1 MSIKSL
7 LQVILLLLIFIIL
20 GGLYFIYF
28 YSGPLQNKYSQEEIF
43 KIDENNKIENNVI
56 DGEILEE
63 GNSNNQKNSIKIETS
78 QIKENLNKNLDI
90 DNQKKNRNVKLDNNL
105 NTIKNITKDI
115 EYITTNNNGDIF
127 KIIAK
132 FGRTDKKNN
141 DILKLE
147 SVDGII
153 TSNKR
158 SEIKIKSNFAEYNY
172 SNQNSKFYGNVNIGY
187 DDKIIK
193 CDNLDLN
200 ISDNIAVGYNNVII
214 VDNNSTMKAQNIIIN
229 ILTKDIRINSKDY
242 IEFKSK

>member
-7 LQVILLLLIFIIL
+7 LQIILLLLIFIII

-28 YSGPLQNKYSQEEIF
+28 YSGPLKNKYSQEELF
-43 KIDENNKIENNVI
+43 KINQSNKIISNTT
-56 DGEILEE
+56 DQEILEE
-63 GNSNNQKNSIKIETS
+63 ENSDSKNNSPKIEKN
-78 QIKENLNKNLDI
+78 QINENLNNNLKDK
-90 DNQKKNRNVKLDNNL
+90 NQKKNENTKTNNNL
-105 NTIKNITKDI
+105 NTINNLSKDI

-132 FGRTDKKNN
+132 FGKTDKENT

-158 SEIKIKSNFAEYNY
+158 SEID
-172 SNQNSKFYGNVNIGY
+172 Y
-187 DDKIIK
+187 DEKTIR

-214 VDNNSTMKAQNIIIN
+214 IDNNSTMKAQNIIIN

>member
-1 MSIKSL
+1 MS
-7 LQVILLLLIFIIL
+7 
-20 GGLYFIYF
+20 
-28 YSGPLQNKYSQEEIF
+28 
-43 KIDENNKIENNVI
+43 
-56 DGEILEE
+56 
-63 GNSNNQKNSIKIETS
+63 
-78 QIKENLNKNLDI
+78 
-90 DNQKKNRNVKLDNNL
+90 
-105 NTIKNITKDI
+105 KDI

-132 FGRTDKKNN
+132 FGKTDKENS

-147 SVDGII
+147 RVDGII

-172 SNQNSKFYGNVNIGY
+172 SNQNSKFYDNVKIDY
-187 DDKIIK
+187 DEKTIR

>member
-7 LQVILLLLIFIIL
+7 LQIILLLLIFIII

-28 YSGPLQNKYSQEEIF
+28 YSGPLKNKYSQEELF
-43 KIDENNKIENNVI
+43 KINQSNKIISNTT
-56 DGEILEE
+56 DQEILEE
-63 GNSNNQKNSIKIETS
+63 ENSDSKNNSAKIEKN
-78 QIKENLNKNLDI
+78 QINDNLNNNLKDK
-90 DNQKKNRNVKLDNNL
+90 NQKKNENTKTNNNL
-105 NTIKNITKDI
+105 NTINNLSKDI

-132 FGRTDKKNN
+132 FGKTDKENS

-147 SVDGII
+147 RVDGII

-172 SNQNSKFYGNVNIGY
+172 SNQNSKFYDNVKIDY
-187 DDKIIK
+187 DEKTIR
-193 CDNLDLN
+193 CDDLDLN

-214 VDNNSTMKAQNIIIN
+214 KDDNSSMKAQNIIMN
-229 ILTKDIRINSKDY
+229 ILTKDIKINSKDY
-242 IEFKSK
+242 IEFSSK

>member
-7 LQVILLLLIFIIL
+7 LQIILLLLIFIII

-28 YSGPLQNKYSQEEIF
+28 YSGPLKTSIVKKNYSKLIR
-43 KIDENNKIENNVI
+43 VI
-56 DGEILEE
+56 NIISNTTDQEILEE
-63 GNSNNQKNSIKIETS
+63 ENSDSKNNSAKIEKNQINDNLNNNLKDKNQKN
-78 QIKENLNKNLDI
+78 ENTKTN
-90 DNQKKNRNVKLDNNL
+90 NNL
-105 NTIKNITKDI
+105 NTINNLSKDI

-132 FGRTDKKNN
+132 FGKTDKENS

-147 SVDGII
+147 RVDGII

-172 SNQNSKFYGNVNIGY
+172 SNQNSKFYDNVKIDY
-187 DDKIIK
+187 DEKTIR